1 MTVLKYDA
9 PEFYPRDRI
18 VVRVEGPL
26 GLFLVVSEGERAAF
40 YNTGGEI
47 SNHAHFRRE
56 FPDGVLPE
64 DDSNYIWKN
73 NGWFAVYE
81 ERSSEAL
88 DEPMFSLA
96 EAVDYALSLAY
107 GE

>member
-18 VVRVEGPL
+18 VVRVDGPL
-26 GLFLVVSEGERAAF
+26 GLFLVVSEGERTAF
-40 YNTGGEI
+40 YKTGGEI

-73 NGWFAVYE
+73 NGWFAVYDDGE
-81 ERSSEAL
+81 VMG
-88 DEPMFSLA
+88 DPMFSLA
-96 EAVDYALSLAY
+96 EAVDYALSLGY